1 MRKTS
6 SQIIAAVH
14 DPAKGLHKAGVMDQV
29 ALRELDQLCLSP
41 VEPLGPEPF
50 KRIRVGT
57 RRPDIAGN

>member
-1 MRKTS
+1 MRKTR

-29 ALRELDQLCLSP
+29 ALRELDQLCLPP
-41 VEPLGPEPF
+41 VEPLAPEPF

>member
-1 MRKTS
+1 MRKTR

-14 DPAKGLHKAGVMDQV
+14 DPAKGLQKAGVMDQV
-29 ALRELDQLCLSP
+29 ALRELHQLCLPP
-41 VEPLGPEPF
+41 VEPLAPEPF

>member
-1 MRKTS
+1 MRKTR

-29 ALRELDQLCLSP
+29 ALRKLDQLCLPP
-41 VEPLGPEPF
+41 VEPLASDPF

-57 RRPDIAGN
+57 RRQDIAGN